1 MTRHAGHPD
10 PLSVGDTVILMDR
23 KGRRFMLELEA
34 GKDYHFHRGIIRHDD
49 MIGLPEGSTVVS
61 TMSAKLTVVRP
72 TTTDWTL
79 KAPRGAQVV
88 YPKDQAMIVTLGD
101 ILPGSTV
108 VEAGAGSGALTCALL
123 RAVGPEGRVH
133 SFERRED
140 HAEVAVANVVR
151 RMGGHPDNW
160 TLTVTDLAE
169 GLAQLSCDRLVLDML
184 EPWAHLE
191 AAAGAIHPGGLMIA
205 YTPTITQVMRLREH
219 TDADPR
225 WGLVQTS
232 ETMLRTWHVDG
243 LAVRPDHRMVAH
255 TAFLTTARRMIPDP
269 DGPAVPT
276 PRPVVVEDAPDPD
289 ADLADVDTSRP
300 TGPRPGQLP

>member
-1 MTRHAGHPD
+1 MIRHAGHPD
-10 PLSVGDTVILMDR
+10 PLSAGDTVIMMDR
-23 KGRRFMLELEA
+23 KGRRFMFQLEA
-34 GKDYHFHRGIIRHDD
+34 GKDYHFHRGIIHHDD
-49 MIGLPEGSTVVS
+49 LIGLPEGSTVTS

-101 ILPGSTV
+101 ILPGATV

-123 RAVGPEGRVH
+123 RAVGVEGRVV

-140 HAEVAVANVVR
+140 HAEVAVANVAR
-151 RMGGHPDNW
+151 RMGGVPDNW
-160 TLTVTDLAE
+160 ALTVGDLAD
-169 GLAQLSCDRLVLDML
+169 GLAQLRCDRLVLDML

-191 AAAGAIHPGGLMIA
+191 AAAGAIHPGGLLIA
-205 YTPTITQVMRLREH
+205 YTPTITQVMRVRQAM
-219 TDADPR
+219 DPDPR

-232 ETMLRTWHVDG
+232 ETLLRTWNVDG

-255 TAFLTTARRMIPDP
+255 TAFLTTARRMIPDA
-269 DGPAVPT
+269 DAVTPAA
-276 PRPVVVEDAPDPD
+276 PVDEDLQAPQD
-289 ADLADVDTSRP
+289 DVDSRP
-300 TGPRPGQLP
+300 GSRPRQLP

>member
-23 KGRRFMLELEA
+23 KGRRFMFELED
-34 GKDYHFHRGIIRHDD
+34 GKDYHFHRGIIRHDQL
-49 MIGLPEGSTVVS
+49 IGQPEGCTVVS
-61 TMSAKLTVVRP
+61 TMSAKLTAVRP

-88 YPKDQAMIVTLGD
+88 YPKDQAMIVMLGD
-101 ILPGSTV
+101 VVPGSVV

-123 RAVGPEGRVH
+123 RAVGPTGRVI
-133 SFERRED
+133 SFERRQD
-140 HAEVAVANVVR
+140 HADVAVANVAK
-151 RMGGHPDNW
+151 RMGGEPDNW
-160 TLTVTDLAE
+160 SLTVGDLAE
-169 GLAQLSCDRLVLDML
+169 GLSALACDRLILDML

-191 AAAGAIHPGGLMIA
+191 AASHAVHPGGLMVA

-219 TDADPR
+219 LDADDR

-232 ETMLRTWHVDG
+232 ETMHRTWHVDG

-255 TAFLTTARRMIPDP
+255 TAFLTTARRMVPPPREAADDTAAPHDVVPGTEDGDP
-269 DGPAVPT
+269 DRPVGPA
-276 PRPVVVEDAPDPD
+276 
-289 ADLADVDTSRP
+289 
-300 TGPRPGQLP
+300 PGQLP